1 MEEMYCQSCGM
12 PLVKAEDFATNKD
25 GTPMSEYCIYCFK
38 DGAFTGDTSMEDMIN
53 ISLKHMRELFKGDP
67 DFNEQA
73 ALIKMRN
80 FFPELKRWKKSL

>member
-38 DGAFTGDTSMEDMIN
+38 DGAFTGDISMEDMIN
-53 ISLKHMRELFKGDP
+53 ISLKHMRELFKGVVEEVEEVSII
-67 DFNEQA
+67 FSFGN
-73 ALIKMRN
+73 ALGNI
-80 FFPELKRWKKSL
+80 L

>member
-38 DGAFTGDTSMEDMIN
+38 DGAFTGDISMEDMIN

-73 ALIKMRN
+73 ALIEKD
-80 FFPELKRWKKSL
+80 EI

>member
-38 DGAFTGDTSMEDMIN
+38 DGDFTGDITMEDMIN
-53 ISLKHMRELFKGDP
+53 TFLP
-67 DFNEQA
+67 
-73 ALIKMRN
+73 
-80 FFPELKRWKKSL
+80 

>member
-38 DGAFTGDTSMEDMIN
+38 DGVFRGDMFSEFQVTYLGQMLET
-53 ISLKHMRELFKGDP
+53 E
-67 DFNEQA
+67 
-73 ALIKMRN
+73 
-80 FFPELKRWKKSL
+80 

>member
-38 DGAFTGDTSMEDMIN
+38 DGDFTGDI
-53 ISLKHMRELFKGDP
+53 LKY
-67 DFNEQA
+67 
-73 ALIKMRN
+73 
-80 FFPELKRWKKSL
+80 

>member
-38 DGAFTGDTSMEDMIN
+38 DGDFTGDITMEDMIN
-53 ISLKHMRELFKGDP
+53 ISLKHMYR
-67 DFNEQA
+67 NEVT
-73 ALIKMRN
+73 LPLHTRLTDEDIDYVLTN
-80 FFPELKRWKKSL
+80 FTEILSK

>member
-38 DGAFTGDTSMEDMIN
+38 DGDFTGDITMEDMIN
-53 ISLKHMRELFKGDP
+53 ISLKHMREATGSIVWEEDVFMMQK
-67 DFNEQA
+67 
-73 ALIKMRN
+73 
-80 FFPELKRWKKSL
+80 

>member
-12 PLVKAEDFATNKD
+12 PLVKAEDIGTNKD

-38 DGAFTGDTSMEDMIN
+38 DGAFTGDISMEDMIN
-53 ISLKHMRELFKGDP
+53 ISLKHMRELFKDDP

-73 ALIKMRN
+73 ALIKMRD

>member
-38 DGAFTGDTSMEDMIN
+38 DGDFTGVHYGGYDQY
-53 ISLKHMRELFKGDP
+53 SLKHMRELFKGDP
-67 DFNEQA
+67 DFTSRQH
-73 ALIKMRN
+73 
-80 FFPELKRWKKSL
+80 

>member
-38 DGAFTGDTSMEDMIN
+38 DG
-53 ISLKHMRELFKGDP
+53 
-67 DFNEQA
+67 DFFIFN
-73 ALIKMRN
+73 LT
-80 FFPELKRWKKSL
+80 FPAYTDCII

>member
-38 DGAFTGDTSMEDMIN
+38 DGDFTGYHYGGYD
-53 ISLKHMRELFKGDP
+53 
-67 DFNEQA
+67 QYQ
-73 ALIKMRN
+73 
-80 FFPELKRWKKSL
+80 PEAYEGTLQR

>member
-1 MEEMYCQSCGM
+1 MELLQ
-12 PLVKAEDFATNKD
+12 
-25 GTPMSEYCIYCFK
+25 
-38 DGAFTGDTSMEDMIN
+38 GDISMEDMIN

-73 ALIKMRN
+73 ALTKMRD

>member
-38 DGAFTGDTSMEDMIN
+38 DGDFTEAYEGT
-53 ISLKHMRELFKGDP
+53 LQR
-67 DFNEQA
+67 
-73 ALIKMRN
+73 
-80 FFPELKRWKKSL
+80 

>member
-1 MEEMYCQSCGM
+1 
-12 PLVKAEDFATNKD
+12 
-25 GTPMSEYCIYCFK
+25 
-38 DGAFTGDTSMEDMIN
+38 MEDMIN

-73 ALIKMRN
+73 ALIKMRD